1 MPSYI
6 FSPSIHSGFSNPP
19 VVMTELLSTK
29 AIQTNC
35 HYHYCVIDNNGKRHT
50 SPPVRCSGR
59 WVTWSDFRKTVSL
72 TWTFRIIHEQIQL
85 LSLFLRLS
93 SFAWM
98 SVWCVCGF
106 TWRSERECRQ
116 LITELSRLEITTV
129 TKLKTRPCHEKW
141 LHLSVLLSQV
151 RCYLTV

>member
-35 HYHYCVIDNNGKRHT
+35 HYHCYAIDNNGKRHT
-50 SPPVRCSGR
+50 SPPV
-59 WVTWSDFRKTVSL
+59 VFRRALSHLKWLQKDGFVDMNFQDNS
-72 TWTFRIIHEQIQL
+72 WTYTIL
-85 LSLFLRLS
+85 PLFLRLS
-93 SFAWM
+93 SFSWM
-98 SVWCVCGF
+98 SACVCGF
-106 TWRSERECRQ
+106 KWRSERECRQ
-116 LITELSRLEITTV
+116 LITELSRLEIATV